1 MGARSKAKEK
11 ARAQHTRQY
20 AGHASATA
28 PETDA
33 DRTSAYALI
42 NEAMR
47 GYRGQ
52 NVRAFEAQLDQLT
65 MAPAAVVDASL
76 REIAT
81 HILELLWKRGWQ
93 PTDVVRSVESV
104 HGKVHRRWII
114 DLLADEIRAYPAA
127 KIHDRW
133 VAQLETLGADVWW
146 ADDADHLRL
155 FAARERLDRGS
166 MIRLAIEVMGIVNF
180 LPDLPVLMPPPG
192 VARSG
197 TLAAS
202 APNRAADQRILGRVR
217 GLLAKAEST
226 SFPDEAEAYSAK
238 AQELMARYSIDHAL
252 LAGQDDDPDK
262 PVGVRVTIEAP
273 YAETKALLLQVV
285 AEANLCRSVWSG
297 HLGFT
302 TVFGFPSDLE
312 IVEMLF
318 TSLLVQGTTAMVRE
332 GSTVRPDGTPRT
344 KLFRQ
349 SFMQAYASRIGERLQ
364 EVATRAETEAA
375 QTDERLLPVLAS
387 RQKAVTEHVER
398 LFPHFVESRVRI
410 SDEQGW
416 ASGTAAADR
425 ASLRQRVPAATNG

>member
-1 MGARSKAKEK
+1 VGARSKAKEK

-33 DRTSAYALI
+33 DRTAVYAMI
-42 NEAMR
+42 HEAVR
-47 GYRGQ
+47 GYRAQ
-52 NVRAFEAQLDQLT
+52 NARAFETHLDRLT
-65 MAPAAVVDASL
+65 MAPAVVVDASL
-76 REIAT
+76 GEIST
-81 HILELLWKRGWQ
+81 HILGLIWKRGWQ
-93 PTDVVRSVESV
+93 PTDVVRSVEGAHS
-104 HGKVHRRWII
+104 KVHRRLII
-114 DLLADEIRAYPAA
+114 DLLAREIGSYPAA
-127 KIHDRW
+127 RIHDRW
-133 VAQLETLGADVWW
+133 VSQLETLGADVWW
-146 ADDADHLRL
+146 VDETEHLRL

-166 MIRLAIEVMGIVNF
+166 MIRLTIEVMGVINY

-192 VARSG
+192 VAHSG
-197 TLAAS
+197 SLAAS

-226 SFPDEAEAYSAK
+226 NFPDEAEAYSAK

-252 LAGQDDDPDK
+252 LAGHDDDPDK
-262 PVGVRVTIEAP
+262 PVGMRVTIEAP

-285 AEANLCRSVWSG
+285 AEANLCRAVWSG

-318 TSLLVQGTTAMVRE
+318 TSLLVQGTAAMVRE
-332 GSTVRPDGTPRT
+332 GSTVRPDGTSRT
-344 KLFRQ
+344 RLFRQ
-349 SFMQAYASRIGERLQ
+349 SFMQAYAQRIGERLQ
-364 EVATRAETEAA
+364 EVATRAETDAA
-375 QTDERLLPVLAS
+375 ATDPRLLPVLAS

-398 LFPHFVESRVRI
+398 VFPHFVENRVRI

-425 ASLRQRVPAATNG
+425 ASLQPR